1 LHARATLVR
10 PVHVCGSD
18 VRARARRR
26 SRACFGKE
34 GRSASLTLQVISHA
48 SSDYW
53 DQYFRA
59 KREQGADLD
68 WGGRWT
74 EPFIPWLRDA
84 AARRILELGCGTG
97 NDAARLAHAGLEV
110 TATDYSSEAITRA
123 EERFE
128 GCGIDFQVVDMTE
141 RLPFGDEQYDAVMSN
156 VAAHMFSD
164 DVTRRLL
171 AEVKRVLRYGGL
183 LLLHVNSDA
192 DRELRAR
199 RRPVKRE
206 LEPNYVL
213 EESGQTV
220 RFFSAEYLRSLLA
233 DWSIQEIAHVEI
245 LNNATGQPFKRV
257 WRVVATSEFPR
268 S

>member
-1 LHARATLVR
+1 MCRCRSKAKADRASASSIRTDSS
-10 PVHVCGSD
+10 PV
-18 VRARARRR
+18 A
-26 SRACFGKE
+26 
-34 GRSASLTLQVISHA
+34 ASLTLWVISHA

-53 DQYFRA
+53 DKYFRA

-68 WGGRWT
+68 WGGCWT
-74 EPFIPWLRDA
+74 EPFIPWLRDS

-97 NDAARLAHAGLEV
+97 NDAARLARAGLEV

-123 EERFE
+123 EERFAD
-128 GCGIDFQVVDMTE
+128 CRIDFQVVDMTE
-141 RLPFGDEQYDAVMSN
+141 RLSFGDKQYDAVMSN

-164 DVTRRLL
+164 EVTRRLL

-192 DRELRAR
+192 DRELRAPG
-199 RRPVKRE
+199 RPVKLE

-220 RFFSAEYLRSLLA
+220 RFFSQDYLRSVLA
-233 DWSIQEIAHVEI
+233 DWSVQEMAHVEI
-245 LNNATGQPFKRV
+245 PNSATGRPLKRV
-257 WRVVATSEFPR
+257 WRIVASSESPR
-268 S
+268 NQRTTN